1 MTATTL
7 AKLLDQKPVLLADGA
22 TGTNFFEQG
31 LGPGDPPE
39 FWNLDAPEKV
49 TALHQAFVDAGS
61 DIILTNTFGSN
72 APRLK
77 LHKVQDRVFEY
88 NSAGAKLAREVAD
101 KADRPVVVAGSVGP
115 TGELFEPL
123 GAMTYDEA
131 VKAFVDQMEGL
142 KDGGVDV
149 AWIETMSAK
158 EEMQAAADAAN
169 LCGLP
174 YVVTAS
180 FDTAGMTMMGLP
192 PSDMPHLLDGLEKRP
207 VAVGANCGVGASD
220 LLMSV
225 LSMSDQPGD
234 VVIVAKAN
242 CGIPQV
248 KGDQVEYTGT
258 PDLMADYIRLAV
270 DSGAR
275 IIGGCCGTSPVHLA
289 AMRAALDAHQKGDR
303 PDEAKIVET
312 IGAIVNPISIPS
324 DKPARRSRRRE
335 R

>member
-7 AKLLDQKPVLLADGA
+7 ASLLEQKPVLLADGA
-22 TGTNFFEQG
+22 TGTNFFDLG

-39 FWNLDAPEKV
+39 FWNLDEPEKV
-49 TALHQAFVDAGS
+49 TELHQSFVDAGS

-77 LHKVQDRVFEY
+77 LHKAQDRVFEY
-88 NSAGAKLAREVAD
+88 NSAGAKLARAVAD

-115 TGELFEPL
+115 TGELFVPL
-123 GAMTYDEA
+123 GAMTYDDA
-131 VKAFVDQMEGL
+131 VRAFVDQMEGL
-142 KDGGVDV
+142 KDGGADV

-169 LCGLP
+169 ICGFP

-192 PSDMPHLLDGLEKRP
+192 PSQMPHLLDGMAKPPL
-207 VAVGANCGVGASD
+207 AVGANCGVGASD

-225 LSMSDQPGD
+225 LSMSEQPGD
-234 VVIVAKAN
+234 MVIVAKAN
-242 CGIPQV
+242 CGIPQI

-258 PDLMADYIRLAV
+258 PDLMADYIRLAI

-275 IIGGCCGTSPVHLA
+275 IIGGCCGTSAVHLA
-289 AMRAALDAHQKGDR
+289 AMRAALDAHQKGER

-312 IGAIVNPISIPS
+312 IGAIVNPISS
-324 DKPARRSRRRE
+324 GANKPARRPRRRA

>member
-7 AKLLDQKPVLLADGA
+7 SSLLDQKPVLLADGA
-22 TGTNFFEQG
+22 TGTNFFDLG

-39 FWNLDAPEKV
+39 FWNLDEPDKV
-49 TALHQAFVDAGS
+49 TELHQSFVDAGS

-77 LHKVQDRVFEY
+77 LHKVQDRVYEY
-88 NSAGAKLAREVAD
+88 NYAGAKLARAVAD
-101 KADRPVVVAGSVGP
+101 LADRPVVVAGSVGP
-115 TGELFEPL
+115 TGELFAPL
-123 GAMTYDEA
+123 GEMTYDGA
-131 VKAFVDQMEGL
+131 VKAFVDQMKGL
-142 KDGGVDV
+142 KDGGADV

-169 LCGLP
+169 ICGLP

-192 PSDMPHLLDGLEKRP
+192 PADMPHLLDGLETP
-207 VAVGANCGVGASD
+207 PLAVGANCGVGASD

-225 LSMSDQPGD
+225 LSMSEQPGN

-242 CGIPQV
+242 CGIPQI

-275 IIGGCCGTSPVHLA
+275 IIGGCCGTSAIHLA
-289 AMRAALDAHQKGDR
+289 AMRSALDAHQKGER
-303 PDEAKIVET
+303 PDETKIVET
-312 IGAIVNPISIPS
+312 IGPIVNPISS
-324 DKPARRSRRRE
+324 GADKPQRRSRRRD

>member
-7 AKLLDQKPVLLADGA
+7 ASLLDQKPVLLADGA

-39 FWNLDAPEKV
+39 FWNLDAPDKV

-77 LHKVQDRVFEY
+77 LHKVDDRVFDY
-88 NSAGAKLAREVAD
+88 NFAGAKLARAVAD
-101 KADRPVVVAGSVGP
+101 KSDRPVVVAGSVGP

-131 VKAFVDQMEGL
+131 VKAFVDQMKGL

-169 LCGLP
+169 ICGLP

-192 PSDMPHLLDGLEKRP
+192 PSDMPHLLDSLEKRP
-207 VAVGANCGVGASD
+207 MAVGANCGVGASD
-220 LLMSV
+220 LLVSV
-225 LSMSDQPGD
+225 LSMSEQPGD

-289 AMRAALDAHQKGDR
+289 AMRQALDTHEKGAR
-303 PDEAKIVET
+303 PDEAQIVET
-312 IGAIVNPISIPS
+312 IGAIINPVSSGAAKSP
-324 DKPARRSRRRE
+324 RRSRRRD

>member
-7 AKLLDQKPVLLADGA
+7 SSLLDQKPVLLADGA
-22 TGTNFFEQG
+22 TGTNFFDLG

-39 FWNLDAPEKV
+39 FWNLDEPEKV
-49 TALHQAFVDAGS
+49 TELHQAFVDAGS

-88 NSAGAKLAREVAD
+88 NYAGAKLARAVAD

-115 TGELFEPL
+115 TGELFAPL
-123 GAMTYDEA
+123 GEMTYDGA
-131 VKAFVDQMEGL
+131 VKAFVDQMKGL
-142 KDGGVDV
+142 KDGGADV

-169 LCGLP
+169 ICGLP

-192 PSDMPHLLDGLEKRP
+192 PADMPHLLDGLETP
-207 VAVGANCGVGASD
+207 PLAVGANCGVGASD

-225 LSMSDQPGD
+225 LSMSEQPGD

-242 CGIPQV
+242 CGIPQI

-258 PDLMADYIRLAV
+258 PDLMADYIRLAI

-275 IIGGCCGTSPVHLA
+275 IIGGCCGTSAIHLA
-289 AMRAALDAHQKGDR
+289 AMRTALDAHQKGER
-303 PDEAKIVET
+303 PDQAKIVET
-312 IGAIVNPISIPS
+312 IGAIVNPISS
-324 DKPARRSRRRE
+324 GANKPPRRSRRRD

>member
-7 AKLLDQKPVLLADGA
+7 AGLLDQKPVLLADGA
-22 TGTNFFEQG
+22 TGTNFFDLG

-77 LHKVQDRVFEY
+77 LHKAQDRVFEY
-88 NSAGAKLAREVAD
+88 NEAGARLARAVAD
-101 KADRPVVVAGSVGP
+101 ETDRPVVVAGSVGP

-123 GAMTYDEA
+123 GEMTYDDA
-131 VKAFVDQMEGL
+131 VKAFVDQMLGL
-142 KDGGVDV
+142 KAGGADV

-169 LCGLP
+169 ICDLP

-192 PSDMPHLLDGLEKRP
+192 PSEMPHLLDSMETRP

-225 LSMSDQPGD
+225 LSMSEQPGD
-234 VVIVAKAN
+234 MVIVAKAN

-248 KGDQVEYTGT
+248 RGDQVEYTGT

-270 DSGAR
+270 DAGAR
-275 IIGGCCGTSPVHLA
+275 IIGGCCGTSPLHLA
-289 AMRAALDAHQKGDR
+289 AMRQALDAHHKGDR
-303 PDEAKIVET
+303 PDEAMIVET
-312 IGAIVNPISIPS
+312 IGPIINPVSTGAG
-324 DKPARRSRRRE
+324 KTERRPRRRG

>member
-1 MTATTL
+1 MSATTL
-7 AKLLDQKPVLLADGA
+7 ADLLNQKPVLLADGA
-22 TGTNFFEQG
+22 TGTNFFDLG

-39 FWNLDAPEKV
+39 FWNLDEPQKV
-49 TALHQAFVDAGS
+49 TSLHQSFVDAGS

-77 LHKVQDRVFEY
+77 LHNAQDRVFEY
-88 NSAGAKLAREVAD
+88 NAEGAKLARAVAD

-115 TGELFEPL
+115 TGELFVPL
-123 GAMTYDEA
+123 GELTHEAA

-142 KDGGVDV
+142 KAGGASV

-158 EEMQAAADAAN
+158 EEMQAAAEAAN
-169 LCGLP
+169 IVGLP

-192 PSDMPHLLDGLEKRP
+192 PSDMPHLLDDLEQKP

-225 LSMSDQPGD
+225 LSMSEQPGD
-234 VVIVAKAN
+234 TVIVAKAN
-242 CGIPQV
+242 CGIPQI

-275 IIGGCCGTSPVHLA
+275 IIGGCCGTSPIHLA
-289 AMRAALDAHQKGDR
+289 AMRKALDAHQKRAR
-303 PDEAKIVET
+303 PNEAQIVET
-312 IGAIVNPISIPS
+312 IGAILNPVSAGGSKQERRPR
-324 DKPARRSRRRE
+324 RRSK
-335 R
+335 

>member
-7 AKLLDQKPVLLADGA
+7 ASLLEQKPVLLADGA
-22 TGTNFFEQG
+22 TGTNFFDLG

-39 FWNLDAPEKV
+39 FWNLDEPEKV
-49 TALHQAFVDAGS
+49 TELHQSFVDAGS

-77 LHKVQDRVFEY
+77 LHKAQDRVFEY
-88 NSAGAKLAREVAD
+88 NSAGAKLARAVAD

-115 TGELFEPL
+115 TGELFVPL
-123 GAMTYDEA
+123 GAMTYDDA

-142 KDGGVDV
+142 KDGGADV

-169 LCGLP
+169 ICGFP

-192 PSDMPHLLDGLEKRP
+192 PSQMPHLLDGMAKPPL
-207 VAVGANCGVGASD
+207 AVGANCGVGASD

-225 LSMSDQPGD
+225 LSMSEQPGD
-234 VVIVAKAN
+234 MVIVAKAN
-242 CGIPQV
+242 CGIPQI

-258 PDLMADYIRLAV
+258 PDLMADYIRLAI

-275 IIGGCCGTSPVHLA
+275 IIGGCCGTSAVHLA
-289 AMRAALDAHQKGDR
+289 AMRAALDAHQKGER

-312 IGAIVNPISIPS
+312 IGAIVNPISS
-324 DKPARRSRRRE
+324 GANKPARRPRRRA